1 MLYASKYKSG
11 LYYPQVMNWLCNFP
25 AENIM
30 IIQSEEFSFKS
41 CNTGVIHFIGLN
53 SLPEENYNAMS
64 STAYNKGNYD
74 KYGAKMSDKQL
85 KKL

>member
-1 MLYASKYKSG
+1 
-11 LYYPQVMNWLCNFP
+11 
-25 AENIM
+25 M

-64 STAYNKGNYD
+64 STAYNKG
-74 KYGAKMSDKQL
+74 KSEEVGT
-85 KKL
+85 